1 MTSQLFL
8 ETTTPLRVP
17 DLWVLSAFRSST
29 LHDVSEIF
37 HYLGV
42 SKERTVAVSDTRHLR
57 PFAGHTISLLGVR
70 DAAMWNAGLD
80 YIRRQQH
87 GTSTWDVLLLDP
99 GLPISHD
106 AANSLR
112 HHMRMTDVWMAEPDV
127 FGSLESL
134 SYQSTF
140 VVNPAEV
147 PPTTVM
153 VTGEND
159 VRFDAKYF
167 DDSDSWVEFCHR
179 TCVMG
184 GTVRVSSRSLK
195 ERVS

>member
-8 ETTTPLRVP
+8 ETTTPFRVP

-29 LHDVSEIF
+29 LHDVPEIF
-37 HYLGV
+37 HYLGI
-42 SKERTVAVSDTRHLR
+42 SKERTVAVSDARHFR
-57 PFAGHTISLLGVR
+57 PFAGHTISLPGIR

-80 YIRRQQH
+80 YIRRQQRDT
-87 GTSTWDVLLLDP
+87 TSWDVLLLDP
-99 GLPISHD
+99 GLPISFN

-127 FGSLESL
+127 FESLESL

-147 PPTTVM
+147 PPSTVM
-153 VTGEND
+153 VAGEND

-167 DDSDSWVEFCHR
+167 DASDSWVEFCRR